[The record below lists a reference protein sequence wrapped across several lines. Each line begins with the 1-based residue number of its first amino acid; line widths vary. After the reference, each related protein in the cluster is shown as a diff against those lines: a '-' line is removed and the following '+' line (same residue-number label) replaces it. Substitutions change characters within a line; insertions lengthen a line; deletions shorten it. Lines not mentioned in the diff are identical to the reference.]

1 MQPKEIQII
10 DSCFSFHKSPLV
22 SFAEQVLE
30 VSFEHWDIFASVT
43 NDWLE
48 FCQVFEDVEVS
59 VGVEVDVG
67 QGEEHCLGEGGV
79 DLFYEFFV
87 EFF

>member
-1 MQPKEIQII
+1 
-10 DSCFSFHKSPLV
+10 
-22 SFAEQVLE
+22 
-30 VSFEHWDIFASVT
+30 
-43 NDWLE
+43 LE